1 MLMANVAEPGVS
13 LQATGVQITAVLAA
27 LVLLLFVIW
36 RFLVGQEGSELEGSP
51 RALLP
56 EEPASGGNGE
66 LQSRAQKKAKGLQRR
81 DHRIQQ
87 DTFAHCLLVGSLK
100 GHSETITSMDWSSNG
115 HQLITCSEDRTL
127 RLWSAREFQNREHRH
142 SRASIVLDHATFVRF
157 TSDARVVALW
167 LALADT
173 LRLCKIQCQND
184 RTLRLVPLC
193 ADFPRQHKAEVIA
206 IDIAAT
212 GRFLMTASSDTTI
225 ILWNM
230 KGVVL
235 SSINTNQMQNS
246 YVAVSPCG
254 RFVGSCGFTPD
265 VKIWEVRFGKT
276 GEFREVTRAFEL
288 KGHKAGVVS
297 FAFSNDSTRMVSA
310 SKDGTWRIWDT
321 ELEFRGQRDP
331 QLLLSVP
338 LTGDPKTLQIALSPD
353 SHVAAL
359 ASGGDV
365 SVLSTATGEVME
377 TFASLHGGYTTSKLA
392 FDPDG
397 RFLACCGGRLA
408 RVFHNAPGRRA
419 AAMHLE
425 GAARNATSDSV
436 RRRLLGQRDKELAA
450 LHAINGTKR

>member
-1 MLMANVAEPGVS
+1 MLMANVAEATAS
-13 LQATGVQITAVLAA
+13 LQATVPQIAAVLAA

-36 RFLVGQEGSELEGSP
+36 RFVLGKEESELDGS
-51 RALLP
+51 RR

-66 LQSRAQKKAKGLQRR
+66 LQSRSQKKAKGLQRR
-81 DHRIQQ
+81 DHRTQQ

-100 GHSETITSMDWSSNG
+100 GHSEMITSMDWSSNG
-115 HQLITCSEDRTL
+115 QHLITCSEDRTL
-127 RLWSAREFQNREHRH
+127 RLWSTREFQNKEHRH
-142 SRASIVLDHATFVRF
+142 SRASIVLDHVTLVRF
-157 TSDARVVALW
+157 TSETRVVALW

-173 LRLCKIQCQND
+173 LRLCKIQRQGD
-184 RTLRLVPLC
+184 RTLQLVPLC

-212 GRFLMTASSDTTI
+212 GRFLMTASNDTTI
-225 ILWNM
+225 ILWTM

-235 SSINTNQMQNS
+235 SSINTNQMQNFH
-246 YVAVSPCG
+246 VAVSPCG
-254 RFVGSCGFTPD
+254 RFIGSCGFTPD
-265 VKIWEVRFGKT
+265 VKIWEVCFGKT

-310 SKDGTWRIWDT
+310 SKDGTWRLWDT

-353 SHVAAL
+353 GHVAAL

-365 SVLSTATGEVME
+365 SVLRTATGEVME
-377 TFASLHGGYTTSKLA
+377 TFASLHGGWFAELGS
-392 FDPDG
+392 
-397 RFLACCGGRLA
+397 
-408 RVFHNAPGRRA
+408 
-419 AAMHLE
+419 HL
-425 GAARNATSDSV
+425 SV
-436 RRRLLGQRDKELAA
+436 GSGLEFCSEPHRH
-450 LHAINGTKR
+450 LHWM